1 VGIGYDAHRFA
12 PERPLVLCGVAVE
25 HELGL
30 AGHSDADVA
39 THAVIDAV
47 LGAAGLGDI
56 GALFPDSDP
65 AYEGASSIA
74 LLRDVVAR
82 ARAAGWVVGNVDLVI
97 VAQRPRLAAYRERM
111 RALLAEAL
119 EAPAEAV
126 GVKATTT
133 EGMGF
138 EGRAEGVSATAVCLL
153 EATRESAAGD

>member
-1 VGIGYDAHRFA
+1 MRWGGLWIVG
-12 PERPLVLCGVAVE
+12 
-25 HELGL
+25 
-30 AGHSDADVA
+30 
-39 THAVIDAV
+39 AV
-47 LGAAGLGDI
+47 LGAAGLADI
-56 GALFPDSDP
+56 GTLFPDTDP

-82 ARAAGWVVGNVDLVI
+82 ARAAGWTVGNVDLVI
-97 VAQRPRLAAYRERM
+97 VAQQPRLADHRERM

-119 EAPAEAV
+119 GVGPGAV

-153 EATRESAAGD
+153 EPAAERPAVP

>member
-1 VGIGYDAHRFA
+1 
-12 PERPLVLCGVAVE
+12 VLCGLTVD

-47 LGAAGLGDI
+47 LGAAGLPDI

-65 AYEGASSIA
+65 AYEGVSSIA

-82 ARAAGWVVGNVDLVI
+82 AHAAGWRVGNVDLVI

-119 EAPAEAV
+119 EVGPDAV

-153 EATRESAAGD
+153 EGD